1 MSGEGMVYLESS
13 PPDHLSQHQ
22 FGPVIHLSRVSNH
35 SSPGEA
41 FEDLFTRGFIQPQLG
56 RTLLAISEV
65 ANFFS
70 HAGDI
75 ALANPVIENQQNI
88 LRRLRGQL
96 DPELIKGGNFPTL
109 DLCCAAAASIYL
121 DVLFSDSSSSL
132 TPLTSSAEK
141 LKNSLLRSASEVHWP
156 HLLELMLWIL
166 FTSSFL
172 DSNKE
177 VNLWLKIR
185 LHESLIRLKFSHLRW
200 EDIRI
205 VLQKFLWV
213 DQRHE
218 AAAKHLFMDM
228 MGLDYILGRRS
239 TT

>member
-1 MSGEGMVYLESS
+1 MVYLESS

-22 FGPVIHLSRVSNH
+22 LGSVIHLSRASSH
-35 SSPGEA
+35 SGPGEA
-41 FEDLFTRGFIQPQLG
+41 FEDLCTRGFIQPQLG

-65 ANFFS
+65 ANFLP

-75 ALANPVIENQQNI
+75 TLANPGIANQQNM

-96 DPELIKGGNFPTL
+96 DSELIRGGSFPTL

-141 LKNSLLRSASEVHWP
+141 LRSSLLRSASEVDWP
-156 HLLELMLWIL
+156 QLLELLLWIL
-166 FTSSFL
+166 FASSFL
-172 DSNKE
+172 DCDNG
-177 VNLWLKIR
+177 VNLWLRGR
-185 LHESLIRLKFSHLRW
+185 LRGSLIRLKFSHLRW

-218 AAAKHLFMDM
+218 EAAKHLFMDM
-228 MGLDYILGRRS
+228 MGRRS